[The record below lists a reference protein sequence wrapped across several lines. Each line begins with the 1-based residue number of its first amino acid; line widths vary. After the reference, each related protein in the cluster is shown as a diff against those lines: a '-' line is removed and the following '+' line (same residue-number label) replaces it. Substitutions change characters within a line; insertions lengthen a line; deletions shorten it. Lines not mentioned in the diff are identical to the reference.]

1 METVHLSKKDVNEF
15 NVRQNLLIK
24 RTIGVSKF
32 AKTKPLFQ
40 VLRIESIPQLY
51 VKHKVFFFKQVMRN
65 KLAKECYN
73 YLEKHYVGR
82 NTPNNDSF
90 AAQIRIANKELGFDI
105 RVSTSNSIKE
115 IEKLNFIN
123 NKGLIDSLLFVIKNH
138 YKEKYG
144 DMIKFINNLSN
155 YENYVG

>member
-1 METVHLSKKDVNEF
+1 LS
-15 NVRQNLLIK
+15 I
-24 RTIGVSKF
+24 
-32 AKTKPLFQ
+32 
-40 VLRIESIPQLY
+40 
-51 VKHKVFFFKQVMRN
+51 
-65 KLAKECYN
+65 
-73 YLEKHYVGR
+73 
-82 NTPNNDSF
+82 
-90 AAQIRIANKELGFDI
+90 AAQIGIPNKELGFDI
-105 RVSTSNSIKE
+105 RDSTSKSNQE

>member
-1 METVHLSKKDVNEF
+1 MGVK
-15 NVRQNLLIK
+15 LL
-24 RTIGVSKF
+24 TTSV
-32 AKTKPLFQ
+32 
-40 VLRIESIPQLY
+40 Y
-51 VKHKVFFFKQVMRN
+51 Y

-73 YLEKHYVGR
+73 FLEKHYVGR

-90 AAQIRIANKELGFDI
+90 AAQIRIANKELGFYI